1 VIALHSFGELVMRHK
16 GARIC
21 VMGGGTRLAED
32 LRTVDADIWISSN
45 EHGAK
50 LRPVDYV
57 LAMDNLHTGLKVPME
72 GHIRAHTDAPII
84 GPWHWCDYGLT
95 TYPLAPRLLLSGVIA
110 TWAAHM
116 MGAHPVI
123 LAGFDCYGGTPR
135 SVNQHGDYVPHL
147 AKCQVRVA
155 SGPLLKF
162 WKQYSPEEEMPNY
175 VPPDVFVESS
185 HGVRVR
191 VIKPVE
197 IRGNV
202 WPAGSVLHVPKAE
215 VWRQIKHRSLEE
227 LPEESA
233 PEAPARARLGALA
246 ERYFSSTSSVSRAA
260 PFLAEPIAD
269 VIVAPAE
276 PKRRGRPSRKTL
288 PAALQE

>member
-1 VIALHSFGELVMRHK
+1 MIALKSFGELVMRHK

-21 VMGGGTRLAED
+21 VMGGGPNLASDIEK
-32 LRTVDADIWISSN
+32 VDADIWISSN
-45 EHGAK
+45 QHGAK
-50 LRPVDYV
+50 LHEVDYV
-57 LAMDNLHTGLKVPME
+57 LAMDNEHTVLKVPME
-72 GHIRAHTDAPII
+72 GVIRQHTKAPII

-110 TWAAHM
+110 SWAAHM

-147 AKCQVRVA
+147 KQCQVRVV

-162 WKQYSPEEEMPNY
+162 WKQYDREEAMPGY
-175 VPPDVFVESS
+175 VPPDVFVESE

-191 VIKPVE
+191 VVKPVE
-197 IRGNV
+197 IRGRT
-202 WPAGSVLHVPKAE
+202 WPVGSVLHVPKAE

-227 LPEESA
+227 LP
-233 PEAPARARLGALA
+233 PEPAVV
-246 ERYFSSTSSVSRAA
+246 EVPETV
-260 PFLAEPIAD
+260 
-269 VIVAPAE
+269 PA
-276 PKRRGRPSRKTL
+276 KRRGRPAKK
-288 PAALQE
+288 AALQE